1 MKLNQYEIARRLH
14 RKGWADAKEYKQALD
29 ALGKCTEDELDY
41 IEAYGQREASKLVSE
56 QFHKK

>member
-29 ALGKCTEDELDY
+29 ALGKCTQDELDY
-41 IEAYGQREASKLVSE
+41 IETYGQHKASKLALE
-56 QFHKK
+56 QSHKK